1 VTAKLIYD
9 PSTRPMKYA
18 CGVSGSGTNYDKIY
32 ERNPGAYHVVFSNAP
47 GCVAVA
53 KAAKR
58 GALLAL
64 LDSGKYYR
72 EMWAVEKVPRYGIE
86 RNSYD
91 MAIMTLVEQ
100 AMNGKPDLIC
110 LAGYD
115 LWIGE
120 WMANRYFP
128 LILNVHPG
136 DARKYTGLG
145 WRPTAKA
152 ILAEESSVRSTV
164 FFVDKSDDGGPILIQ
179 SRSLPLSKWD
189 NELREIRRFAARCD
203 ARTLEQFRT
212 AAKEE
217 ANNLYQ
223 SLEQVSTS
231 IQEVLRVEGD
241 WEIYPFAV
249 HDLIAKG
256 RVALD
261 DRTVYIDGVK
271 MPDEGWQVDKHGF
284 ADRIS

>member
-1 VTAKLIYD
+1 MTAALVYD
-9 PSTRPMKYA
+9 PSSGPMRYA
-18 CGVSGSGTNYDKIY
+18 CGVSGSGTNYDRIY
-32 ERNPGAYHVVFSNAP
+32 EWDPDKYHVVFSNAP
-47 GCVAVA
+47 GCAAIAKAEKRGVPVAV
-53 KAAKR
+53 
-58 GALLAL
+58 
-64 LDSGKYYR
+64 LDSGKYFR
-72 EMWAVEKVPRYGIE
+72 EMWGLEKIPRYGIE

-100 AMNGKPDLIC
+100 VLDGGPDLIC

-128 LILNVHPG
+128 KILNVHPG

-164 FFVDKSDDGGPILIQ
+164 FFVDESDDGGPVLIQ
-179 SRSLPLSKWD
+179 SESLPLSRWD
-189 NELREIRRFAARCD
+189 EELRDIRRFAERTD
-203 ARTLEQFRT
+203 ARTLERFR
-212 AAKEE
+212 AAVQREGS
-217 ANNLYQ
+217 NLYK
-223 SLEQVSTS
+223 SLEKVSVA

-241 WEIYPFAV
+241 WRIYPFAV
-249 HDLIAKG
+249 HGLIAKG

-261 DRTVYIDGVK
+261 ARTVYIDGVQ
-271 MPDEGWQVDKHGF
+271 MPPDGWQVDKYGF
-284 ADRIS
+284 ADSIR